1 MEEEKIIE
9 FLKISGLNLYESKI
23 YFALLKYGK
32 VSRSEIYKI
41 ADIPQSRMYDIL
53 VSLSSKGLIKQS
65 GQSVIPEH
73 PRKIINSNNYTK
85 NKDKMSLLKNKLEIY
100 LADISRKVDLIQ
112 NEKNI
117 FHELEKLYDSPS
129 TQHPIVNR
137 FLSLFK
143 EAKKEILCCTTLP
156 ILYPSGQFYEEVLKA
171 VDRGVLYRR
180 LLGFDYVMAQGEKSV
195 VADEKKGIKIK
206 VISETNIK
214 EKYYVVDGSYVF
226 LRAIKATFDL
236 ENEEAFI
243 FEQKEIVN
251 SYKESFE
258 KLWKEGETLDSFLR
272 RVKSKIVSDK
282 EYDSILMDVFENGR
296 TNKGSLFKKYE
307 SQKSK
312 VQELIKNGIL
322 KSSEVKDMLIIDAN
336 KLLSSV

>member
-1 MEEEKIIE
+1 MEEGKIIK

-65 GQSVIPEH
+65 DQSVIPEH

-85 NKDKMSLLKNKLEIY
+85 NKDKMRLLKAKLEIQ
-100 LADISRKVDLIQ
+100 LADISKRVELIQ

-117 FHELEKLYDSPS
+117 FYELERMYDSPS

-143 EAKKEILCCTTLP
+143 ESKKEILCCTTLP
-156 ILYPSGQFYEEVLKA
+156 ILYPSGQFYDEVLKA
-171 VDRGVLYRR
+171 VDRGVAYRR
-180 LLGFDYVMAQGEKSV
+180 LLGFDYVLAQGEKSV
-195 VADEKKGIKIK
+195 IADEKRGIKIK
-206 VISETNIK
+206 VISEKDIK

-226 LRAIKATFDL
+226 LRAIKATLNL

-243 FEQKEIVN
+243 FEQKEIVD

-258 KLWKEGETLDSFLR
+258 KLWKDAETLDSFLKK
-272 RVKSKIVSDK
+272 VKSKIMADK
-282 EYDSILMDVFENGR
+282 ENNQILLNVFENGR
-296 TNKGSLFKKYE
+296 SNKESLFKKYE

-312 VQELIKNGIL
+312 VQDLIKNGIL
-322 KSSEVKDMLIIDAN
+322 KSSEVKDMLIIDASR
-336 KLLSSV
+336 LLK

>member
-41 ADIPQSRMYDIL
+41 ADIPQSRVYDIL

-65 GQSVIPEH
+65 NQSVIPEH

-85 NKDKMSLLKNKLEIY
+85 NKDKMGLLKAKLEIQ
-100 LADISRKVDLIQ
+100 LADISKRVELIQ

-117 FHELEKLYDSPS
+117 FHELEKMYDSPS

-137 FLSLFK
+137 FLFLFK
-143 EAKKEILCCTTLP
+143 ESKKEILCCTTLP
-156 ILYPSGQFYEEVLKA
+156 ILYPSGQFYDEVLKA
-171 VDRGVLYRR
+171 VERGVAYRR
-180 LLGFDYVMAQGEKSV
+180 LLGFDYVMAQGEKSII
-195 VADEKKGIKIK
+195 ADEKRGIKIK
-206 VISETNIK
+206 VISEKNIK

-226 LRAIKATFDL
+226 LRAVKVTLDL

-243 FEQKEIVN
+243 FEQKEVVN

-258 KLWKEGETLDSFLR
+258 KLWKDAETLDFFLKK
-272 RVKSKIVSDK
+272 VKSKIIADK
-282 EYDSILMDVFENGR
+282 ENSQILLDIFENGR
-296 TNKGSLFKKYE
+296 TNKESLFKKYE

-312 VQELIKNGIL
+312 VQDLIKNGIL
-322 KSSEVKDMLIIDAN
+322 KSSEVKDMLIIN
-336 KLLSSV
+336 VKKLFIF

>member
-65 GQSVIPEH
+65 DQSVIPEH
-73 PRKIINSNNYTK
+73 PRKIVNSNNYTK
-85 NKDKMSLLKNKLEIY
+85 NKEKMKLLKHKLEIQ
-100 LADISRKVDLIQ
+100 LTDISKKVELIQ
-112 NEKNI
+112 NEKDI
-117 FHELEKLYDSPS
+117 FNELEGMYDSPS

-143 EAKKEILCCTTLP
+143 KSKKEILCCTTLP
-156 ILYPSGQFYEEVLKA
+156 ILYPSGQFYEEVLKV
-171 VDRGVLYRR
+171 VDRGISYRR
-180 LLGFDYVMAQGEKSV
+180 LLGFDYIMAQGEKSV

-206 VISETNIK
+206 VISEANIR
-214 EKYYVVDGSYVF
+214 EKYYLVDGSYVF
-226 LRAIKATFDL
+226 LRAIKATLDL

-243 FEQKEIVN
+243 FEQKEIVD

-258 KLWKEGETLDSFLR
+258 KLWKEGETLESFLKK
-272 RVKSKIVSDK
+272 VKSKITSDK
-282 EYDSILMDVFENGR
+282 ENASILMDVFENGR
-296 TNKGSLFKKYE
+296 TNKESLFKKFE
-307 SQKSK
+307 PQKPK

-322 KSSEVKDMLIIDAN
+322 KSSEVKDMLIIDVN
-336 KLLSSV
+336 KLFSSI

>member
-65 GQSVIPEH
+65 NQSVIPEH

-85 NKDKMSLLKNKLEIY
+85 NKDKMGLLKTKLEIQ
-100 LADISRKVDLIQ
+100 LADISKRVELIQ
-112 NEKNI
+112 NEGGI
-117 FHELEKLYDSPS
+117 FHELEEMYDSPS

-143 EAKKEILCCTTLP
+143 ESKKEILCCTTLP
-156 ILYPSGQFYEEVLKA
+156 ILYPSGQFYDEVLKA
-171 VDRGVLYRR
+171 VDRGISYRR
-180 LLGFDYVMAQGEKSV
+180 ILGFDYIMAQGGKSV
-195 VADEKKGIKIK
+195 VVDEKKGIKIRI
-206 VISETNIK
+206 ISETNIK
-214 EKYYVVDGSYVF
+214 EKYYIVDSSYVF
-226 LRAIKATFDL
+226 LRAIKATLDL

-243 FEQKEIVN
+243 FDQKEIVD

-258 KLWKEGETLDSFLR
+258 KLWKDAFLKR
-272 RVKSKIVSDK
+272 MKSKIISNK
-282 EYDSILMDVFENGR
+282 EYISILMDVFENGR
-296 TNKGSLFKKYE
+296 TNKESLFKKFD
-307 SQKSK
+307 SQKLK
-312 VQELIKNGIL
+312 IQELIKKGIL
-322 KSSEVKDMLIIDAN
+322 KSSEVKDMLIIDAGR
-336 KLLSSV
+336 LLG

>member
-41 ADIPQSRMYDIL
+41 ADIPQSRIYDIL
-53 VSLSSKGLIKQS
+53 VALSIKGLIKQS
-65 GQSVIPEH
+65 NQSVIPEH

-85 NKDKMSLLKNKLEIY
+85 NKDKMSLLKNKLEIQ
-100 LADISRKVDLIQ
+100 LADISKRVELIQ
-112 NEKNI
+112 NEENI
-117 FHELEKLYDSPS
+117 FHELEKMYDSPS

-143 EAKKEILCCTTLP
+143 ESKKEILCCTTLP
-156 ILYPSGQFYEEVLKA
+156 ILYPSGEFYDEVLKA

-180 LLGFDYVMAQGEKSV
+180 LLGFDYVMAQGGKSI
-195 VADEKKGIKIK
+195 VADEKRGIKIK
-206 VISETNIK
+206 VISEASIK

-226 LRAIKATFDL
+226 LRVIKSTLDL

-258 KLWKEGETLDSFLR
+258 KLLEEGETLNSFLK
-272 RVKSKIVSDK
+272 RVKSKIILDK
-282 EYDSILMDVFENGR
+282 EYGSILMDVFENGR
-296 TNKGSLFKKYE
+296 TNKESLFKKFE

-312 VQELIKNGIL
+312 VQELIKNGVL
-322 KSSEVKDMLIIDAN
+322 KSSEVKGVLIINVSALFN
-336 KLLSSV
+336 V

>member
-32 VSRSEIYKI
+32 VSKSEIYKI

-65 GQSVIPEH
+65 NQSVIPEH

-85 NKDKMSLLKNKLEIY
+85 NKDKMGILKAKLEIQ
-100 LADISRKVDLIQ
+100 LADIRKRVELIQ

-117 FHELEKLYDSPS
+117 FHELEKMYDSPS

-156 ILYPSGQFYEEVLKA
+156 ILYPSGQFYYEVLKA
-171 VDRGVLYRR
+171 VDRGVVYRR

-195 VADEKKGIKIK
+195 IADEKRGIKIK
-206 VISETNIK
+206 VISEADIK
-214 EKYYVVDGSYVF
+214 EKYYVVDESYVF
-226 LRAIKATFDL
+226 LRAIKATLDL

-243 FEQKEIVN
+243 FDQKEIVN

-258 KLWKEGETLDSFLR
+258 RLWKDGEILDSFFKR
-272 RVKSKIVSDK
+272 MRSKIVSKK
-282 EYDSILMDVFENGR
+282 EYSLILMEVFENGR
-296 TNKGSLFKKYE
+296 TNKEVLFKKFE

-322 KSSEVKDMLIIDAN
+322 KSSEVKDMLIIDTG
-336 KLLSSV
+336 KLFI

>member
-65 GQSVIPEH
+65 DQSVIPEH

-85 NKDKMSLLKNKLEIY
+85 NKDKISLLKNKLEIQ
-100 LADISRKVDLIQ
+100 LTDISKRVELIQ

-117 FHELEKLYDSPS
+117 FHELEKMYDSPL

-143 EAKKEILCCTTLP
+143 ESKKEIVCCTTLP
-156 ILYPSGQFYEEVLKA
+156 ILYPSGQFYDEVLKA
-171 VDRGVLYRR
+171 VDKGVLYRR
-180 LLGFDYVMAQGEKSV
+180 LLGFDYVVAQGEESV

-206 VISETNIK
+206 VISEANIK
-214 EKYYVVDGSYVF
+214 EKYYVVDSSYVF
-226 LRAIKATFDL
+226 LRAIKSTLDL

-243 FEQKEIVN
+243 FEQKEIVD
-251 SYKESFE
+251 SYKKNFE
-258 KLWKEGETLDSFLR
+258 RLWKEGETLDSFLK
-272 RVKSKIVSDK
+272 RVKLKIISDK
-282 EYDSILMDVFENGR
+282 EYASILMDVFENGR
-296 TNKGSLFKKYE
+296 TNKESLFKKFE

-336 KLLSSV
+336 KLLSSI